1 MCRHKG
7 IGMNKPKKKQVSVPS
22 LAEVRLKLSGYV
34 AEPMPEPTSAAAHH
48 QAVSCGM
55 QLVKDLE
62 RYAWLKGKDAER
74 AREVYGAQIAQ
85 HRVDERIRNA
95 CWRRLEA
102 RKPSTKFS
110 VLEKREYK
118 MNELI
123 RQWLF
128 SEFELAA
135 VGQANAE
142 AHVESLMFKCVA
154 KDAKIRLLERQL
166 QRQKKS

>member
-1 MCRHKG
+1 
-7 IGMNKPKKKQVSVPS
+7 
-22 LAEVRLKLSGYV
+22 
-34 AEPMPEPTSAAAHH
+34 
-48 QAVSCGM
+48 M

-74 AREVYGAQIAQ
+74 AREVYGAKIAQ
-85 HRVDERIRNA
+85 HRVDEHIQNA

-142 AHVESLMFKCVA
+142 AHVESLMFA
-154 KDAKIRLLERQL
+154 L
-166 QRQKKS
+166 QKTRKFVSWSGSCGGKKNHDYLW